1 MERRGNGMKSI
12 NDSLNKLANN
22 QGFKE
27 RFETL
32 KSEVLSDRNVQDFL
46 RKNRDQLDE
55 GIVER
60 GLIKMHEFKGQS
72 KECQDCPSLQSCV
85 NMIKGYHPKLSIDGK
100 NIDVTYERCPR
111 KVTEDERKEQ
121 ESFIQCL
128 YVPKDILSASMSEIE
143 IEQGRLEAIKLV
155 RDFVRE
161 YEPNKK
167 MKALYLH
174 GSFGVGKTYFLGA
187 IANAL
192 AEKKVKSTIVY
203 VPEFLRELKGSFQ
216 DKTFNEKI
224 EYVKKVPVLMLD
236 DLGAESVTSWM
247 RDDVLGTILQFR
259 MLENLP
265 TFFTSNL
272 NFQQMKHHLT
282 YTQKGEE
289 EELKAA
295 RIMERIKTLAT
306 PVKVEGENKRNK

>member
-1 MERRGNGMKSI
+1 MKPI
-12 NDSLNKLANN
+12 NDSLNQLVNKKD
-22 QGFKE
+22 FKARLEALRNRILSNPEVKTFLQE
-27 RFETL
+27 RRHE
-32 KSEVLSDRNVQDFL
+32 
-46 RKNRDQLDE
+46 LDE
-55 GIVER
+55 QMVDR
-60 GLIKMHEFKGQS
+60 GLMKMHEFIDQS
-72 KECQDCPSLQSCV
+72 KCCDKCPSLQSCV
-85 NMIKGYHPKLSIDGK
+85 NMVKGYHPQLVVKGR
-100 NIDVTYERCPR
+100 NIDLQYERCPR
-111 KVTEDERKEQ
+111 KVQEDERKEQ
-121 ESFIQCL
+121 ESFIQCM
-128 YVPKDILSASMSEIE
+128 YVPKEILQATMSDIE
-143 IEQGRLEAIKLV
+143 IEQGRFEAIKLV

-192 AEKKVKSTIVY
+192 AEKKVKSTILY

-216 DKTFNEKI
+216 DQSFNEKI

-265 TFFTSNL
+265 TFFSSNL
-272 NFQQMKHHLT
+272 NFKELQHHLT
-282 YTQKGEE
+282 YTQRGEQ

-295 RIMERIKTLAT
+295 RVMERIKSLAV
-306 PVKVEGENKRNK
+306 PVEMNGENKRNR

>member
-1 MERRGNGMKSI
+1 MKPI
-12 NDSLNKLANN
+12 NDSLNQLVNKKD
-22 QGFKE
+22 FKARLE
-27 RFETL
+27 ALRNSIL
-32 KSEVLSDRNVQDFL
+32 SNPEVKTFL
-46 RKNRDQLDE
+46 QEHRHELDE
-55 GIVER
+55 QMVDR
-60 GLIKMHEFKGQS
+60 GLMKMHEFIDQS
-72 KECQDCPSLQSCV
+72 KCCDKCPSLQSCV
-85 NMIKGYHPKLSIDGK
+85 NMVKGYHPQLVVKGR
-100 NIDVTYERCPR
+100 NIDLQYERCPR
-111 KVTEDERKEQ
+111 KVQEDERKEQ
-121 ESFIQCL
+121 ESFIQCM
-128 YVPKDILSASMSEIE
+128 YVPKEILQATMSDIE
-143 IEQGRLEAIKLV
+143 IEQGRFEAIKLV

-192 AEKKVKSTIVY
+192 AEKKVKSTILY

-216 DKTFNEKI
+216 DQSFNEKI

-265 TFFTSNL
+265 TFFSSNL
-272 NFQQMKHHLT
+272 NFKELQHHLT
-282 YTQKGEE
+282 YTQRGEQ

-295 RIMERIKTLAT
+295 RVMERIKSLAI
-306 PVKVEGENKRNK
+306 PVEMYGENKRNR

>member
-1 MERRGNGMKSI
+1 MKPI
-12 NDSLNKLANN
+12 NDSLNQLVNKKD
-22 QGFKE
+22 FKTRLE
-27 RFETL
+27 ALRNSIL
-32 KSEVLSDRNVQDFL
+32 SNPEVKTFL
-46 RKNRDQLDE
+46 QEHRHELDE
-55 GIVER
+55 QMVDR
-60 GLIKMHEFKGQS
+60 GLMKMHEFIDQS
-72 KECQDCPSLQSCV
+72 KCCDKCPSLQSCV
-85 NMIKGYHPKLSIDGK
+85 NMVKGYHPQLVVKGR
-100 NIDVTYERCPR
+100 NIDLQYERCPR
-111 KVTEDERKEQ
+111 KVQEDERKEQ
-121 ESFIQCL
+121 ESFIQCM
-128 YVPKDILSASMSEIE
+128 YVPKEILQATMSDIE
-143 IEQGRLEAIKLV
+143 IEQGRFEAIKLV

-192 AEKKVKSTIVY
+192 AEKKVKSTILY

-216 DKTFNEKI
+216 DQSFNEKI

-265 TFFTSNL
+265 TFFSSNL
-272 NFQQMKHHLT
+272 NFKELQHHLT
-282 YTQKGEE
+282 YTQRGEQ

-295 RIMERIKTLAT
+295 RVMERIKSLAI
-306 PVKVEGENKRNK
+306 PVEMNGENKRNR

>member
-1 MERRGNGMKSI
+1 MKPI
-12 NDSLNKLANN
+12 NDSLNQLVNKKE
-22 QGFKE
+22 FKE
-27 RFETL
+27 RLETL
-32 KSEVLSDRNVQDFL
+32 KKEVFSDRDVQLFL
-46 RKNRDQLDE
+46 QEKRHELDE
-55 GIVER
+55 QMVER
-60 GLIKMHEFKGQS
+60 GLMKMYEFKGQS
-72 KECQDCPSLQSCV
+72 KRCEQCPSLLSCM
-85 NMIKGYHPKLSIDGK
+85 NMVKGYQPRLIVDGR
-100 NIDVTYERCPR
+100 NIDIQYERCPR
-111 KVTEDERKEQ
+111 KIKEDERKEQ

-128 YVPKDILSASMSEIE
+128 YVPKEILQASMSDIE
-143 IEQGRLEAIKLV
+143 VEQGRFKAIKLV
-155 RDFVRE
+155 KDFVRE

-203 VPEFLRELKGSFQ
+203 IPEFLRELKGSFQ
-216 DKTFNEKI
+216 DQTFNEKI
-224 EYVKKVPVLMLD
+224 EYVKKIPVLMLD
-236 DLGAESVTSWM
+236 DIGAESVTSWM

-272 NFQQMKHHLT
+272 NFEQLQHHLT
-282 YTQKGEE
+282 YTQRGEQ

-295 RIMERIKTLAT
+295 RLMERIKALAM
-306 PVKVEGENKRNK
+306 PVEMTGENKRSK

>member
-1 MERRGNGMKSI
+1 MKPI
-12 NDSLNKLANN
+12 NDSLNQLVNKKD
-22 QGFKE
+22 FKARLE
-27 RFETL
+27 ALRNSIL
-32 KSEVLSDRNVQDFL
+32 SNPEVKTFL
-46 RKNRDQLDE
+46 QEHRHELDE
-55 GIVER
+55 QMVDR
-60 GLIKMHEFKGQS
+60 GLMKMHEFIDQS
-72 KECQDCPSLQSCV
+72 KCCDKCPSLQSCV
-85 NMIKGYHPKLSIDGK
+85 NMVKGYHPQLVVKGR
-100 NIDVTYERCPR
+100 NIDLQYERCPR
-111 KVTEDERKEQ
+111 KVQEDERKEQ
-121 ESFIQCL
+121 ESFIQCM
-128 YVPKDILSASMSEIE
+128 YVPKEILQATMSDIE
-143 IEQGRLEAIKLV
+143 IEQGRFEAIKLV

-192 AEKKVKSTIVY
+192 AEKKVKSMILY

-216 DKTFNEKI
+216 DQSFNEKI

-265 TFFTSNL
+265 TFFSSNL
-272 NFQQMKHHLT
+272 NFKELQHHLT
-282 YTQKGEE
+282 YTQRGEQ

-295 RIMERIKTLAT
+295 RVMERIKSLAI
-306 PVKVEGENKRNK
+306 PVEMNGENKRNR

>member
-1 MERRGNGMKSI
+1 
-12 NDSLNKLANN
+12 
-22 QGFKE
+22 
-27 RFETL
+27 
-32 KSEVLSDRNVQDFL
+32 
-46 RKNRDQLDE
+46 
-55 GIVER
+55 
-60 GLIKMHEFKGQS
+60 
-72 KECQDCPSLQSCV
+72 
-85 NMIKGYHPKLSIDGK
+85 
-100 NIDVTYERCPR
+100 
-111 KVTEDERKEQ
+111 
-121 ESFIQCL
+121 
-128 YVPKDILSASMSEIE
+128 VPKEILQATMSDIE
-143 IEQGRLEAIKLV
+143 IEQGRFEAIKLV

-192 AEKKVKSTIVY
+192 AEKKVKSTILY

-216 DKTFNEKI
+216 DQSFNEKI

-265 TFFTSNL
+265 TFFSSNL
-272 NFQQMKHHLT
+272 NFKELQHHLT
-282 YTQKGEE
+282 YTQRGEQ

-295 RIMERIKTLAT
+295 RVMERIKSLAV
-306 PVKVEGENKRNK
+306 PVEMNGENKRNR

>member
-1 MERRGNGMKSI
+1 MKPI
-12 NDSLNKLANN
+12 NDSLNQLVNKKD
-22 QGFKE
+22 FKARLE
-27 RFETL
+27 ALRNSIL
-32 KSEVLSDRNVQDFL
+32 SNPEVKTFL
-46 RKNRDQLDE
+46 QEHRHELDE
-55 GIVER
+55 QMVDR
-60 GLIKMHEFKGQS
+60 GLMKMHEFIDQS
-72 KECQDCPSLQSCV
+72 KCCDKCPSLQSCV
-85 NMIKGYHPKLSIDGK
+85 NMVKGYHPQLVVKGR
-100 NIDVTYERCPR
+100 NIDLQYERCPR
-111 KVTEDERKEQ
+111 KVQEDERKEQ
-121 ESFIQCL
+121 ESFIQCM
-128 YVPKDILSASMSEIE
+128 YVPKEILQATMSDIE
-143 IEQGRLEAIKLV
+143 IEQGRFEAIKLV

-161 YEPNKK
+161 YEQNKK

-192 AEKKVKSTIVY
+192 AEKKVKSTILY

-216 DKTFNEKI
+216 DQSFNEKI

-265 TFFTSNL
+265 TFFSSNL
-272 NFQQMKHHLT
+272 NFKELQHHLT
-282 YTQKGEE
+282 YTQRGEQ

-295 RIMERIKTLAT
+295 RVMERIKSLAI
-306 PVKVEGENKRNK
+306 PVEMNGENKRNR

>member
-1 MERRGNGMKSI
+1 MKPI
-12 NDSLNKLANN
+12 NDSLNQLVNKKD
-22 QGFKE
+22 FKARLE
-27 RFETL
+27 ALRNSIL
-32 KSEVLSDRNVQDFL
+32 SNPEVKTFL
-46 RKNRDQLDE
+46 QEHRHELDE
-55 GIVER
+55 QMVDR
-60 GLIKMHEFKGQS
+60 GLMKMHEFIDQS
-72 KECQDCPSLQSCV
+72 KCCDKCPSLQNCV
-85 NMIKGYHPKLSIDGK
+85 NMVKGYHPQLVVKGR
-100 NIDVTYERCPR
+100 NIDLQYERCPR
-111 KVTEDERKEQ
+111 KVQEDERKEQ
-121 ESFIQCL
+121 ESFIQCM
-128 YVPKDILSASMSEIE
+128 YVPKEILQATMSDIE
-143 IEQGRLEAIKLV
+143 IEQGRFEAIKLV

-192 AEKKVKSTIVY
+192 AEKKVKSTILY

-216 DKTFNEKI
+216 DQSFNEKI

-265 TFFTSNL
+265 TFFSSNL
-272 NFQQMKHHLT
+272 NFKELQHHLT
-282 YTQKGEE
+282 YTQRGEQ

-295 RIMERIKTLAT
+295 RVMERIKSLAI
-306 PVKVEGENKRNK
+306 PVEMNGENKRNR

>member
-1 MERRGNGMKSI
+1 MKPI
-12 NDSLNKLANN
+12 NDSLNQLVNKKD
-22 QGFKE
+22 FKE
-27 RFETL
+27 RLEAL
-32 KSEVLSDRNVQDFL
+32 RNSILSNPEVKTFL
-46 RKNRDQLDE
+46 QEHRHELDE
-55 GIVER
+55 QMVDR
-60 GLIKMHEFKGQS
+60 GLMKMHEFIDQS
-72 KECQDCPSLQSCV
+72 KCCDKCPSLQSCV
-85 NMIKGYHPKLSIDGK
+85 NMVKGYHPQLVVKGR
-100 NIDVTYERCPR
+100 NIDLQYERCPR
-111 KVTEDERKEQ
+111 KVQEDERKEQ
-121 ESFIQCL
+121 ESFIQCM
-128 YVPKDILSASMSEIE
+128 YVPKEILQATMSDIE
-143 IEQGRLEAIKLV
+143 IEQGRFEAIKLV

-192 AEKKVKSTIVY
+192 AEKKVKSTILY

-216 DKTFNEKI
+216 DQSFNEKI

-265 TFFTSNL
+265 TFFSSNL
-272 NFQQMKHHLT
+272 NFKELQHHLT
-282 YTQKGEE
+282 YTQRGEQ

-295 RIMERIKTLAT
+295 RVMERIKSLAI
-306 PVKVEGENKRNK
+306 PVEMNGENKRNR

>member
-1 MERRGNGMKSI
+1 MKPI
-12 NDSLNKLANN
+12 NDSLNQLVNKKD
-22 QGFKE
+22 FKARLE
-27 RFETL
+27 ALRNSIL
-32 KSEVLSDRNVQDFL
+32 SNPEVKTFL
-46 RKNRDQLDE
+46 QEHRHELDE
-55 GIVER
+55 QMVDR
-60 GLIKMHEFKGQS
+60 GLMKMHEFIDQS
-72 KECQDCPSLQSCV
+72 KRCDKCPSLQSCV
-85 NMIKGYHPKLSIDGK
+85 NMVKGYHPQLVIKGR
-100 NIDVTYERCPR
+100 NIDLQYERCPR
-111 KVTEDERKEQ
+111 KVQEDERKEQ
-121 ESFIQCL
+121 ESFIQCM
-128 YVPKDILSASMSEIE
+128 YVPKEILQATMSDIE
-143 IEQGRLEAIKLV
+143 IEQGRFEAIKLV

-192 AEKKVKSTIVY
+192 AEKKVKSTILY

-216 DKTFNEKI
+216 DQSFNEKI

-265 TFFTSNL
+265 TFFSSNL
-272 NFQQMKHHLT
+272 NFKELQHHLT
-282 YTQKGEE
+282 YTQRGEQ

-295 RIMERIKTLAT
+295 RVMERIKSLAI
-306 PVKVEGENKRNK
+306 PVEMNGENKRNR

>member
-1 MERRGNGMKSI
+1 MKPI
-12 NDSLNKLANN
+12 NDSLNQLVNKKD
-22 QGFKE
+22 FKARLE
-27 RFETL
+27 ALRNSIL
-32 KSEVLSDRNVQDFL
+32 SNPEVKTFL
-46 RKNRDQLDE
+46 QEHRHELDE
-55 GIVER
+55 QMVDR
-60 GLIKMHEFKGQS
+60 GLMKMHEFIDQS
-72 KECQDCPSLQSCV
+72 KCCDKCPSLQSCV
-85 NMIKGYHPKLSIDGK
+85 NMVKGYHPQLFVKGR
-100 NIDVTYERCPR
+100 NIDLQYERCPR
-111 KVTEDERKEQ
+111 KVQEDERKEQ
-121 ESFIQCL
+121 ESFIQCM
-128 YVPKDILSASMSEIE
+128 YVPKEILQATMSDIE
-143 IEQGRLEAIKLV
+143 IEQGRFEAIKLV

-192 AEKKVKSTIVY
+192 AEKKVKSTILY

-216 DKTFNEKI
+216 DQSFNEKI

-265 TFFTSNL
+265 TFFSSNL
-272 NFQQMKHHLT
+272 NFKELQHHLT
-282 YTQKGEE
+282 YTQRGEQ

-295 RIMERIKTLAT
+295 RVMERIKSLAV
-306 PVKVEGENKRNK
+306 PVEMNGENKRNR

>member
-1 MERRGNGMKSI
+1 MKPI
-12 NDSLNKLANN
+12 NDSLNQLVNKKD
-22 QGFKE
+22 FKARLE
-27 RFETL
+27 ALRNSIL
-32 KSEVLSDRNVQDFL
+32 SNPEVKTFL
-46 RKNRDQLDE
+46 QEHRHELDE
-55 GIVER
+55 QMVDR
-60 GLIKMHEFKGQS
+60 GLMKMHEFIDQS
-72 KECQDCPSLQSCV
+72 KCCDKCPSLQSCV
-85 NMIKGYHPKLSIDGK
+85 NMVKGYHPQLVVKGR
-100 NIDVTYERCPR
+100 NIDLQYERCPR
-111 KVTEDERKEQ
+111 KVQEDERKEQ
-121 ESFIQCL
+121 ESFIQCM
-128 YVPKDILSASMSEIE
+128 YVPKEILHATMSDIE
-143 IEQGRLEAIKLV
+143 IEQGRFEAIKLV

-192 AEKKVKSTIVY
+192 AEKKVKSTILY

-216 DKTFNEKI
+216 DQSFNEKI

-265 TFFTSNL
+265 TFFSSNL
-272 NFQQMKHHLT
+272 NFKELQHHLT
-282 YTQKGEE
+282 YTQRGEK

-295 RIMERIKTLAT
+295 RVMERIKSLAI
-306 PVKVEGENKRNK
+306 PVEMNGENKRNR

>member
-1 MERRGNGMKSI
+1 M
-12 NDSLNKLANN
+12 
-22 QGFKE
+22 
-27 RFETL
+27 
-32 KSEVLSDRNVQDFL
+32 V
-46 RKNRDQLDE
+46 
-55 GIVER
+55 
-60 GLIKMHEFKGQS
+60 
-72 KECQDCPSLQSCV
+72 
-85 NMIKGYHPKLSIDGK
+85 KGYHPQLVVKGR
-100 NIDVTYERCPR
+100 NIDLQYERCPR
-111 KVTEDERKEQ
+111 KVQEDERKEQ
-121 ESFIQCL
+121 ESFIQCM
-128 YVPKDILSASMSEIE
+128 YVPKEILQATMSDIE
-143 IEQGRLEAIKLV
+143 IEQGRFEAIKLV

-192 AEKKVKSTIVY
+192 AEKKVKSTILY

-216 DKTFNEKI
+216 DQSFNEKI

-265 TFFTSNL
+265 TFFSSNL
-272 NFQQMKHHLT
+272 NFKELQHHLT
-282 YTQKGEE
+282 YTQRGEQ

-295 RIMERIKTLAT
+295 RVMERIKSLAV
-306 PVKVEGENKRNK
+306 PVEMNGENKRNR

>member
-1 MERRGNGMKSI
+1 MKPI
-12 NDSLNKLANN
+12 NDSLNQLVNKKD
-22 QGFKE
+22 FKARLE
-27 RFETL
+27 ALRNSIL
-32 KSEVLSDRNVQDFL
+32 SNPEVKTFL
-46 RKNRDQLDE
+46 QEHRHELDE
-55 GIVER
+55 QMVDR
-60 GLIKMHEFKGQS
+60 GLMKMHEFIDQS
-72 KECQDCPSLQSCV
+72 KCCDKCPSLQSCV
-85 NMIKGYHPKLSIDGK
+85 NMVKGYHPQLVVKGR
-100 NIDVTYERCPR
+100 NIDLQYERCPR
-111 KVTEDERKEQ
+111 KVQEDERKEQ
-121 ESFIQCL
+121 ESFIQCM
-128 YVPKDILSASMSEIE
+128 YVPKEILQATMSDIE
-143 IEQGRLEAIKLV
+143 IEQGRFEAIKLV

-187 IANAL
+187 IASAL
-192 AEKKVKSTIVY
+192 AEKKVKSTILY

-216 DKTFNEKI
+216 DQSFNEKI

-265 TFFTSNL
+265 TFFSSNL
-272 NFQQMKHHLT
+272 NFKELQHHLT
-282 YTQKGEE
+282 YTQRGEQ

-295 RIMERIKTLAT
+295 RVMERIKSLAI
-306 PVKVEGENKRNK
+306 PVEMNGENKRNR

>member
-1 MERRGNGMKSI
+1 MKPI
-12 NDSLNKLANN
+12 NDSLNQLVNKKD
-22 QGFKE
+22 FKARLE
-27 RFETL
+27 ALRNSIL
-32 KSEVLSDRNVQDFL
+32 SNPEVKTFL
-46 RKNRDQLDE
+46 QEHRHELDE
-55 GIVER
+55 QMVDR
-60 GLIKMHEFKGQS
+60 GLMKMHEFIDQS
-72 KECQDCPSLQSCV
+72 KCCDKCPSLQSCV
-85 NMIKGYHPKLSIDGK
+85 NMVKGYHPQLVVKGR
-100 NIDVTYERCPR
+100 NIDLQYERCPR
-111 KVTEDERKEQ
+111 KVQEDERKEQ
-121 ESFIQCL
+121 ESFIQCM
-128 YVPKDILSASMSEIE
+128 YVPKEILQATMSNIE
-143 IEQGRLEAIKLV
+143 IEQGRFEAIKLV

-192 AEKKVKSTIVY
+192 AEKKVKSTILY

-216 DKTFNEKI
+216 DQSFNEKI

-265 TFFTSNL
+265 TFFSSNL
-272 NFQQMKHHLT
+272 NFKELQHHLT
-282 YTQKGEE
+282 YTQRGEQ

-295 RIMERIKTLAT
+295 RVMERIKSLAI
-306 PVKVEGENKRNK
+306 PVEMNGENKRNR

>member
-1 MERRGNGMKSI
+1 MKPI
-12 NDSLNKLANN
+12 NDSLNQLVNKKD
-22 QGFKE
+22 FKARLE
-27 RFETL
+27 ALRNSIL
-32 KSEVLSDRNVQDFL
+32 SNPEVKTFL
-46 RKNRDQLDE
+46 QEHRRELDE
-55 GIVER
+55 QMVDR
-60 GLIKMHEFKGQS
+60 GLMKMHEFIDQS
-72 KECQDCPSLQSCV
+72 KCCDKCPSLQSCV
-85 NMIKGYHPKLSIDGK
+85 NMVKGYHPQLVVKGR
-100 NIDVTYERCPR
+100 NIDLQYERCPR
-111 KVTEDERKEQ
+111 KVQEDERKEQ
-121 ESFIQCL
+121 ESFIQCM
-128 YVPKDILSASMSEIE
+128 YVPKEILQATMSDIE
-143 IEQGRLEAIKLV
+143 IEQGRFEAIKLV

-192 AEKKVKSTIVY
+192 AEKKVKSTILY

-216 DKTFNEKI
+216 DQSFNEKI

-265 TFFTSNL
+265 TFFSSNL
-272 NFQQMKHHLT
+272 NFKELQHHLT
-282 YTQKGEE
+282 YTQRGEQ

-295 RIMERIKTLAT
+295 RVMERIKSLAI
-306 PVKVEGENKRNK
+306 PVEMNGENKRNR